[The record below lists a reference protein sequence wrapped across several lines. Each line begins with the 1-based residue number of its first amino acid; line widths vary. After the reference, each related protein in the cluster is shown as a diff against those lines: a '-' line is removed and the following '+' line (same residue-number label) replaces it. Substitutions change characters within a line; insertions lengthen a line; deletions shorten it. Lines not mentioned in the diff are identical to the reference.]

1 MATANLFNREIRAN
15 KAPRNAFSMDY
26 STLFSTPVGMLL
38 PAYHQH
44 VKRGDKLKGGC
55 SSLVRTNPLI
65 TPAFMSFDQKM
76 DFWFVPYRLIWSDY
90 DNWQIGQTYRH
101 RTTNLKGAGK
111 QNFLPFTSFKSIA
124 HFIDITN
131 RRARSNYEPSVSY
144 ALRLLDLMGYSTP
157 IPEFGIGDGTQSDSW
172 TLISNQTTF
181 DGDEDRDNS
190 IYRAKTYYDQLS
202 TVAPCNYFSLA
213 AFQCIY
219 QNAYRNEEYEVL
231 DPSYYNVDNLFQNL
245 EYDNDV
251 LDDSVTSTPSYLSAY
266 ENPTSDKISLY
277 KLFTPRYKNWRY
289 DVFTSIKPD
298 AGFNLNYTG
307 LEIGL
312 DVSAQTSTYGSGF
325 YWPTQDKGR
334 KFPLS
339 NVPTDQID
347 GRYNPLDDIGAS
359 ADYPYND
366 SRQDWT
372 FQSNDYNGG
381 NNPANVFQ
389 VLSNMEDPSSG
400 NRFAL
405 LYPQNIRNLMA
416 QDKFSRSA
424 IYADKNISSQIK
436 ALFGENYEDPH
447 RPVYLGSFN
456 GNIQISDVTATS
468 DGQATEDGQTSTSIL
483 GQLAGKVRQEDGDGN
498 IFTKEFH
505 DDGIVIGVHYIMPRN
520 NYDSYRLNK
529 WNTKV
534 SRFDYYFP
542 QFDGLGYQPV
552 LAYERN
558 IPQAWQD
565 GIESNDISRCNALF
579 GFTNRYYEYKQRTNE
594 VHGTYMTKQPDYF
607 WTLSNNPAYIPN
619 GSNSYNYKIYPDIT
633 NRIFTS
639 DYDGSVASD
648 PFKCYFYFNMT
659 LVSDM
664 EIYGTPSL

>member
-1 MATANLFNREIRAN
+1 MSTAKLFNRQVRAN
-15 KAPRNAFSMDY
+15 KSPRNAFSMDY
-26 STLFSTPVGMLL
+26 STLFTTPVGMLL

-44 VKRGDKLKGGC
+44 VRRGDKLKGGC
-55 SSLVRTNPLI
+55 TSLVRTNPLI
-65 TPAFMSFDQKM
+65 TPAFMSFDQKL
-76 DFWFVPYRLIWSDY
+76 DFWFVPYKLIWSDY
-90 DNWQIGQTYRH
+90 ENWQIGQTYRH

-124 HFIDITN
+124 QFIDITN

-157 IPEFGIGDGTQSDSW
+157 IPEFGIGDGTFSDSW
-172 TLISNQTTF
+172 TLISNSDTF
-181 DGDEDRDNS
+181 DGDEDRDNP
-190 IYRAKTYYDQLS
+190 IYRAKVYFDKLS
-202 TVAPCNYFSLA
+202 TVTPCNYFALA

-231 DPSYYNVDNLFQNL
+231 DPSYYNVDNLFSNL

-251 LDDSVTSTPSYLSAY
+251 LGDSVTSTPSYLSAY
-266 ENPTSDKISLY
+266 ENPSSDKISLY

-289 DVFTSIKPD
+289 DVFTTVKPD
-298 AGFNLNYTG
+298 AGFNLNDTG

-312 DVSAQTSTYGSGF
+312 DESAQSNTYGSGF
-325 YWPTQDKGR
+325 YWPTQDQLR
-334 KFPLS
+334 EFPLDEG
-339 NVPTDQID
+339 NTDSLP
-347 GRYNPLDDIGAS
+347 GRYNPTDNLGAS
-359 ADYPYND
+359 GDYPYNT

-372 FQSNDYNGG
+372 FQSNNYNGS

-389 VLSNMEDPSSG
+389 VLTNMEDPSSG

-424 IYADKNISSQIK
+424 IYADKNISAQIK

-447 RPVYLGSFN
+447 RPIYLGSFN
-456 GNIQISDVTATS
+456 GNIQITDVTATS

-498 IFTKEFH
+498 IFTREFH

-534 SRFDYYFP
+534 SRFDYFFP

-558 IPQAWQD
+558 IPAAWQH
-565 GIESNDISRCNALF
+565 GIESNDISRCNSLF

-594 VHGTYMTKQPDYF
+594 VHGTFMTKQPEFF
-607 WTLSNNPAYIPN
+607 WTLTNNPAYIPN

-648 PFKCYFYFNMT
+648 PFKCYFFFNMT